1 MSRKFLQNENLDPRI
16 GSDSQRK
23 KTLKEAITRYLK
35 EGHMLPEQIKN
46 FREMIT
52 LKEGAYVLLRPMVR
66 EDESRLMEFY
76 SMAREDDLRYLRH
89 EVKNP
94 VVIRDWCDRLDYN
107 KVLPLL
113 AFAEERIVGSASLHF
128 CEGPKRHI
136 GEVHMFL
143 ATDYRK
149 CGLGRKMVRAL
160 IDLARKR
167 GLGIL
172 MAEVVAEETKM
183 IKAFESLGFKTRVTL
198 DDYFM
203 LPDGDL
209 HDVVLMTMPLRM
221 QTEEF

>member
-1 MSRKFLQNENLDPRI
+1 
-16 GSDSQRK
+16 
-23 KTLKEAITRYLK
+23 
-35 EGHMLPEQIKN
+35 MLPEQIKN

-76 SMAREDDLRYLRH
+76 STAREDDLRYLRH
-89 EVKNP
+89 DVKDP
-94 VVIRDWCDRLDYN
+94 AVIREWCDHLDYN

-113 AFAEERIVGSASLHF
+113 AFAKESIVGSASLHF

-143 ATDYRK
+143 ARDYRK
-149 CGLGRKMVRAL
+149 CGLGLKMVRAL

-172 MAEVVAEETKM
+172 MAEVVAEETKT
-183 IKAFESLGFKTRVTL
+183 IKAFESLGFKARVTL

-209 HDVVLMTMPLRM
+209 HDVVLMTMPLRV
-221 QTEEF
+221 QAEEF

>member
-1 MSRKFLQNENLDPRI
+1 
-16 GSDSQRK
+16 
-23 KTLKEAITRYLK
+23 
-35 EGHMLPEQIKN
+35 MLPEQIKN

-76 SMAREDDLRYLRH
+76 STAREDDLRYLRH
-89 EVKNP
+89 DVQDP
-94 VVIRDWCDRLDYN
+94 AVIREWCDRLDYN

-113 AFAEERIVGSASLHF
+113 AFAEERILGIASLHF
-128 CEGPKRHI
+128 CEAPKRHI
-136 GEVHMFL
+136 GEVRLFL
-143 ATDYRK
+143 ARDYRK
-149 CGLGRKMVRAL
+149 CGLGLKMVRAL

-172 MAEVVAEETKM
+172 MAEVVAEETKT
-183 IKAFESLGFKTRVTL
+183 IKAFESLGFKARVTL